1 MWKVPKKNGWSHLKI
16 MKMKNKKRGLF
27 AAPFYFMV
35 IYN

>member
-1 MWKVPKKNGWSHLKI
+1 MNDIKFGLRVWKR
-16 MKMKNKKRGLF
+16 MKNKKRGLF